1 MKNNKVKNVI
11 IFVLSI
17 CLVSLTIL
25 YAVIAQKLNV
35 ENYNSIKSSDWS
47 IGFDNLSSAT
57 YNEGASILNE
67 PVISSSSI
75 TGLSVL
81 FSNPGDYVYYD
92 FDIVNNGNIDAKI
105 SDISTSSFGAKCVS
119 SSSNEEDEKNVCD
132 NIRMTLTYAE
142 ASTVAVSD
150 KTISLNSTLEKGNVL
165 NSKKKI
171 RVRFKIYYAENDNNV
186 SSSVSV
192 TNLNAY
198 ILYEQ
203 K

>member
-1 MKNNKVKNVI
+1 M
-11 IFVLSI
+11 
-17 CLVSLTIL
+17 
-25 YAVIAQKLNV
+25 
-35 ENYNSIKSSDWS
+35 
-47 IGFDNLSSAT
+47 
-57 YNEGASILNE
+57 
-67 PVISSSSI
+67 
-75 TGLSVL
+75 
-81 FSNPGDYVYYD
+81 
-92 FDIVNNGNIDAKI
+92 
-105 SDISTSSFGAKCVS
+105 
-119 SSSNEEDEKNVCD
+119 
-132 NIRMTLTYAE
+132 TYAE
-142 ASTVAVSD
+142 ASTIAVSD

>member
-1 MKNNKVKNVI
+1 
-11 IFVLSI
+11 
-17 CLVSLTIL
+17 
-25 YAVIAQKLNV
+25 
-35 ENYNSIKSSDWS
+35 
-47 IGFDNLSSAT
+47 
-57 YNEGASILNE
+57 
-67 PVISSSSI
+67 
-75 TGLSVL
+75 
-81 FSNPGDYVYYD
+81 
-92 FDIVNNGNIDAKI
+92 
-105 SDISTSSFGAKCVS
+105 
-119 SSSNEEDEKNVCD
+119 
-132 NIRMTLTYAE
+132 MTLTYAE
-142 ASTVAVSD
+142 ASTIAVSD